1 MPKLQESLSM
11 KNGLKFSSGEFIVD
25 IEEEEVMEGDG
36 EPQPDDGSENFIL
49 LSFSQK
55 LNCKGTVGIWIA
67 NLWKYT
73 NLESILSGLQKS
85 WLLGS
90 SHMQPK

>member
-1 MPKLQESLSM
+1 M

-55 LNCKGTVGIWIA
+55 LNCKGTVGI
-67 NLWKYT
+67 
-73 NLESILSGLQKS
+73 
-85 WLLGS
+85 
-90 SHMQPK
+90 